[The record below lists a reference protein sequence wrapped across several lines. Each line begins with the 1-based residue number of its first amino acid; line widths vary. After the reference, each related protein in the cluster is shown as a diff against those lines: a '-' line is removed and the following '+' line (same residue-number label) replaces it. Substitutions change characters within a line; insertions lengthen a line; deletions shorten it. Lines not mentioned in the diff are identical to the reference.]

1 MNKSDRI
8 DILKHEKIGG
18 TVIAI
23 FKSPQKFAIL
33 Y

>member
-8 DILKHEKIGG
+8 DILKHEDRG
-18 TVIAI
+18 TVIAT